1 MKQDPSNQKARHA
14 VARKKEE
21 IGTQNLILM
30 PSNCDVNNLVKYVLL
45 VVRNLRKVRF
55 TTAAAWFTTRLR
67 S

>member
-1 MKQDPSNQKARHA
+1 
-14 VARKKEE
+14 
-21 IGTQNLILM
+21 M